1 MKIYKIASPLKRP
14 LDSNVLIVVLFSGIA
29 AFLRFY
35 RLGFQ
40 SLGLDELAS
49 LDQVTGGLTKI
60 IQSCKTYDIN
70 PPLYQIFLWLW
81 TKLFGV
87 NDSSARSLSALFG
100 VLGVIA
106 IYFLAKKLFSKVT
119 ETYAVLI
126 LSVNFF
132 HIYYAQVAR
141 NYALAFLLTAISY
154 LFFIRLCQRRDFR
167 SYLLYTFFT
176 ALLIYTHYFG
186 LLIVLSQAAFILFT
200 LPGDKK
206 KLSLIKYFSLSLF
219 SLFILY
225 VPWIPTVLQA
235 GKLQAFWTPKPKP
248 DFFIQYFSSYF
259 GGEPFLI
266 VLFSALL
273 IIYLISDSSENPFT
287 HDKVLL
293 LSWVFITLLIP
304 YIRSFGHPAPLNP
317 RYTIVI
323 LPAIILM
330 ASRAI
335 AFIKEPQSRAFLV
348 AAIVVMS
355 LVNLFFTQ
363 GNYYKMVKKAQ
374 WREAAQFV
382 IIRDPK
388 KLYPVY
394 AHRFF
399 DYYFNKVLSQGRD
412 LHDLPRNRQQADQ
425 MYQSI
430 KNGKILGLWILDAG
444 SAFSDIRL
452 DKKFRAFFE
461 ERLIKKYSINFA
473 HTRAT
478 LYVSPW
484 GFSVTD
490 GETPIPLS
498 SLAAEGQIGQR
509 NTGPIRILGR
519 ARLITPELIFQR
531 GRYRLVIKG
540 KCLGGSD
547 GKVRARIYADGYSKK
562 EDVLFDQV
570 DKDHE
575 LILEFPEEA
584 KCNIYVDFDDV
595 ISEKKG
601 PSPRIEI
608 DALKI
613 QRRESLDE
621 FLLSRRNALQNSTM
635 IISVRDTA
643 QKSLSEASLGAL
655 KELGL
660 LKIKDIKPE
669 NSYIAF
675 IKNGVLIHE
684 VAGSRKLQFR
694 EGHIDVVSAG
704 KASGNVS
711 SIVVDGIDYSK
722 NEPGINI
729 VIMDKNGL
737 ESYYVDTRKDAANWV
752 KQ

>member
-1 MKIYKIASPLKRP
+1 M
-14 LDSNVLIVVLFSGIA
+14 
-29 AFLRFY
+29 
-35 RLGFQ
+35 
-40 SLGLDELAS
+40 
-49 LDQVTGGLTKI
+49 
-60 IQSCKTYDIN
+60 
-70 PPLYQIFLWLW
+70 
-81 TKLFGV
+81 
-87 NDSSARSLSALFG
+87 NDSSARFLSALFG
-100 VLGVIA
+100 VLGVVA

-119 ETYAVLI
+119 GTDALAI

-132 HIYYAQVAR
+132 HIYYAQEAR
-141 NYALAFLLTAISY
+141 NYEMAFLLTVISY
-154 LFFIRLCQRRDFR
+154 LFFIKLYQRRDFK

-200 LPGDKK
+200 LPGDTKK
-206 KLSLIKYFSLSLF
+206 VSLIRYFSLSLL
-219 SLFILY
+219 SLFVLY
-225 VPWIPTVLQA
+225 IPWIPTVLKA
-235 GKLQAFWTPKPKP
+235 SKLQAFWTPKPKP

-259 GGEPFLI
+259 GDEPFLI

-273 IIYLISDSSENPFT
+273 IVYLISNRSENPFI
-287 HDKVLL
+287 HHKVLL

-335 AFIKEPQSRAFLV
+335 AFIKERQSRAFLV
-348 AAIVVMS
+348 AAIVVMG
-355 LVNLFFTQ
+355 LVNIFLTR
-363 GNYYKMVKKAQ
+363 GNYYKTVKKAQ

-399 DYYFNKVLSQGRD
+399 DYYFNKVLSHGRD
-412 LHDLPRNRQQADQ
+412 LSDLPRTTQQAEQ
-425 MYQSI
+425 VYQSV

-452 DKKFRAFFE
+452 DKEFRAFFE
-461 ERLIKKYSINFA
+461 ERLIKKYFINFV

-478 LYVSPW
+478 LYVGPW
-484 GFSVTD
+484 GLSVAHS
-490 GETPIPLS
+490 ESPIPLS
-498 SLAAEGQIGQR
+498 SLAAEGKIEQR
-509 NTGPIRILGR
+509 QTSFIRIWGK
-519 ARLITPELIFQR
+519 ARLITPELIFQK

-540 KCLGGSD
+540 KCLEGSG
-547 GKVRARIYADGYSKK
+547 GKVRARIYADGYGNK

-575 LILEFPEEA
+575 LILEFPGET
-584 KCNIYVDFDDV
+584 KCSIYVDFDDV
-595 ISEKKG
+595 SLEKNG

-608 DALKI
+608 EALKI
-613 QRRESLDE
+613 QRKESLDE
-621 FLLSRRNALQNSTM
+621 FLLSRRDALQNSAM
-635 IISVRDTA
+635 IISVRDTP
-643 QKSLSEASLGAL
+643 QKSLSETSLGAFE
-655 KELGL
+655 KLGL
-660 LKIKDIKPE
+660 RKIKNMKPE
-669 NSYIAF
+669 DSYIAF
-675 IKNGVLIHE
+675 IKNGVRVHE

-704 KASGNVS
+704 KAYGNVS
-711 SIVVDGIDYSK
+711 SIVIDGIDYSK

-737 ESYYVDTRKDAANWV
+737 ESYYVDTRKDVANWV